1 MSANYTRSFSPTV
14 QLNPRRN
21 TGGLAEI
28 VMSAVFSGG
37 ITIAR
42 SSSRLHSTLTVRF
55 FIIEVFYVD
64 VKNTRSIVNDEC
76 EHTLMLYAL
85 TQAQKMLLAEPDV
98 KKSVISY
105 G

>member
-1 MSANYTRSFSPTV
+1 M
-14 QLNPRRN
+14 
-21 TGGLAEI
+21 
-28 VMSAVFSGG
+28 
-37 ITIAR
+37 
-42 SSSRLHSTLTVRF
+42 TVRF